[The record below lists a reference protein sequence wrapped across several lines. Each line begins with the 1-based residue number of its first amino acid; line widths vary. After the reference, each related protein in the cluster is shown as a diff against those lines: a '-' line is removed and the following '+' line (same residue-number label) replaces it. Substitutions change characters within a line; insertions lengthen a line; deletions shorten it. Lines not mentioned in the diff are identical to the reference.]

1 MVGSAFWPK
10 CNLQNMNSMV
20 HSFVKSLVILAFV
33 TFASVP
39 ALAQENVANAGTNAV
54 PDAEKAELVAELAV
68 RDSVMALHDSA
79 CTVEKKS
86 LRSDLEMERAKCE
99 NWEQSY
105 NSLKKDNEICAKALR
120 VAVQASQEK
129 KEEAKE
135 KDKSDVVLQSASMAA
150 SFGLGMLIM
159 WLILD

>member
-1 MVGSAFWPK
+1 
-10 CNLQNMNSMV
+10 MNSMV

-39 ALAQENVANAGTNAV
+39 ALAQENVANAA

>member
-1 MVGSAFWPK
+1 MVVMRP
-10 CNLQNMNSMV
+10 
-20 HSFVKSLVILAFV
+20 FVMLLAVLAFV
-33 TFASVP
+33 ASPV
-39 ALAQENVANAGTNAV
+39 LAQNAKKVEALES
-54 PDAEKAELVAELAV
+54 EKAELVAEIAV

-86 LRSDLEMERAKCE
+86 LRSDLDVERAKCE

-105 NSLKKDNEICAKALR
+105 NTLKKNNETCAKTLAVALE
-120 VAVQASQEK
+120 ASQDQAEK
-129 KEEAKE
+129 QKAKE
-135 KDKSDVVLQSASMAA
+135 KAEKEKEESDVMARSASLLG